1 MKKILSLV
9 FLLACTFTMMQA
21 QDAVAKKACSKSS
34 KACAKSCAAKK
45 AKSAATTADVNVT
58 RVAAAYM
65 VADEAAAAD
74 ESIEKRVCEKS
85 GSVSYYQKSVCEKSG
100 SVSWNEVS
108 FCDKSKA
115 FSAVNKDGAAVQVS
129 DNGTKVASASK
140 EKACC
145 SKGAKKA
152 CSKADMKACAKGT
165 KKSCSKSAVKATSAA
180 MQQ

>member
-74 ESIEKRVCEKS
+74 ESIEKIPLGIMAFEEAFDKILIENNNRREGLLFGVDDTTNWLHMEKQNELNLPRETRGNRVFPS
-85 GSVSYYQKSVCEKSG
+85 SI
-100 SVSWNEVS
+100 S
-108 FCDKSKA
+108 FRANNPRPC
-115 FSAVNKDGAAVQVS
+115 
-129 DNGTKVASASK
+129 VA
-140 EKACC
+140 CLTC
-145 SKGAKKA
+145 RPFF
-152 CSKADMKACAKGT
+152 
-165 KKSCSKSAVKATSAA
+165 V
-180 MQQ
+180 